1 MYHTLNTNIQLSPC
15 YAVSLRCPHC
25 RREGVFGP
33 PALPDLRDLAW
44 GQSGLVPSQ
53 PHVVAAMTAGMR
65 VCPNRDC
72 RGLLFVVRRGHDL
85 HASFPAEVID
95 FDATALPA
103 EILAS
108 LEEAVACHAAGA
120 YRACALMVR
129 RVLEELCV
137 ERGADGKNLKVRL
150 QNLGANVVVPSEL
163 LDAADELRL
172 LGNDAAHIEAKSYDA
187 VGQDEAGLAVELAKE
202 LLKAVYQYQSLVDRL
217 RGLKKAPIKE

>member
-1 MYHTLNTNIQLSPC
+1 MYHPLKGQLSLKPS
-15 YAVSLRCPHC
+15 YSVSLRCPNC
-25 RREGVFGP
+25 RREGVFGA
-33 PALPDLRDLAW
+33 PALQESRDVYWTELGLLK
-44 GQSGLVPSQ
+44 GQPN
-53 PHVVAAMTAGMR
+53 VAVEMTAGVR
-65 VCPNRDC
+65 VCPNADC
-72 RGLLFVVRRGHDL
+72 RGLVFVVRRGDKL
-85 HASFPAEVID
+85 MESFPPEKID

-103 EILAS
+103 AILAS

-137 ERGADGKNLKVRL
+137 ERGADGKNLKARL

-217 RGLKKAPIKE
+217 RGLKKPPAGT